1 MKQFALLILF
11 LAAHSIPAFAR
22 QDTVLPDLAPRE
34 VEITGDLTI
43 AFPTLRRQPIVGFN
57 PPPRVPDID
66 SNRRPFTEAYGQASA
81 DLPPSPL
88 QAPEP
93 PSVSAIE
100 RRLPA
105 TGLLDIR
112 LGAHL
117 DRSADADIALLE
129 TPTTTALFDFSYF
142 GTDGHDVVTAG
153 NNLDS
158 GRDLL
163 SGALSIEQRAGPL
176 VLGLGVDGFRNQYTL
191 FGAEPSLASPAQ
203 IDPERTFSGLEGNIS
218 LKNRPGSRIRLSLE
232 TVAGQSHAKTGLYDP
247 DVRIDPATERDE
259 SYLKLTSSAVI
270 PIRDGTVRIE
280 ARGTSSGLDASGFP
294 GSTIKLGM
302 TGGYLTW
309 LYSSKMEIRAGAYFM
324 GFDSDSQTGTDPA
337 RSLTWVAPLARIDY
351 LLSRSITVTAGTA
364 PSIGEALQ
372 RDAIQTSPYLMD
384 EPRILPTL
392 TSIDASVGII
402 VQSDFVSASVK
413 AGWRDQPFRRYSFQP
428 ASPNRGYSR
437 GYPALAYDD
446 ARVMYSLVDL
456 SVIPFR
462 GLQVGLDALVQQT
475 QLDAADVKA
484 PYVSPISLGGF
495 VALSLLDGDLESRVD
510 FVHETARSSDVTES
524 NDISAI
530 TRVDLMVSWFFHPNY
545 GMTTGVRS
553 LGSTQEFWS
562 GYPLESNAFFLGFR
576 YRW

>member
-1 MKQFALLILF
+1 MKRFALLILF
-11 LAAHSIPAFAR
+11 LATQALPAQAR
-22 QDTVLPDLAPRE
+22 QDLPDLAPRE

-57 PPPRVPDID
+57 PPPRVPDIP
-66 SNRRPFTEAYGQASA
+66 SNRRPFTEAYRQESA

-100 RRLPA
+100 RRIPA

-112 LGAHL
+112 IGAHL

-129 TPTTTALFDFSYF
+129 TPTTTALLDFSYF

-153 NNLDS
+153 NNLKS

-163 SGALSIEQRAGPL
+163 SGGVSLEQRAGPL
-176 VLGLGVDGFRNQYTL
+176 VVGVGVDGFRNKYGL
-191 FGAEPSLASPAQ
+191 FGSRPSFASPAQ
-203 IDPERTFSGLEGNIS
+203 IDPERTFSGLEGSLS
-218 LKNRPGSRIRLSLE
+218 LKSRPGSRIRLGLE
-232 TVAGQSHAKTGLYDP
+232 TVAGQSHATTGLYDP

-259 SYLKLTSSAVI
+259 SYLKLATSAI
-270 PIRDGTVRIE
+270 FPIRDGSIRIE

-294 GSTIKLGM
+294 GSTIKSGM
-302 TGGYLTW
+302 TGGYIKW
-309 LYSSKMEIRAGAYFM
+309 LYSSKMEVRAGAYFM
-324 GFDSDSQTGTDPA
+324 GFDSASQTGTDPA

-351 LLSRSITVTAGTA
+351 LVSKSITLTAGTE

-372 RDAIQTSPYLMD
+372 REAFDSNPYLMD

-392 TSIDASVGII
+392 TSFDASLGVV

-413 AGWRDQPFRRYSFQP
+413 AGWRDQPFRRYAFQP
-428 ASPNRGYSR
+428 ASLNRGYLE

-446 ARVMYSLVDL
+446 ARVMYSMVDV
-456 SVIPFR
+456 SVIPIR
-462 GLQVGLDALVQQT
+462 GLQVGVDALIQQT
-475 QLDAADVKA
+475 KLDAADVTA
-484 PYVSPISLGGF
+484 PYVSPMSIGGF

-510 FVHETARSSDVTES
+510 FLHEGARSSDLTEQ
-524 NDISAI
+524 NDVPAI
-530 TRVDLMVSWFFHPNY
+530 TRVNLMVSWFFHPNY

-562 GYPLESNAFFLGFR
+562 GYPMENNSFFLGFR